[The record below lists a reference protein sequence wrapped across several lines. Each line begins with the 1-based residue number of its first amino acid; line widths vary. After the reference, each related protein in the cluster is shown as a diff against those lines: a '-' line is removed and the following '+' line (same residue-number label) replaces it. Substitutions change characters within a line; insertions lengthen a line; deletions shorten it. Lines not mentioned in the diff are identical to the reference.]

1 MINDFNLKFPFI
13 RQGSKHF
20 SWYFMS
26 AIYNTKTQN
35 ENSSQGLQVFPNRKT
50 SQPHLL
56 ILRVSWVH
64 FSPQLSR
71 RGEHMFCIDVCPT
84 QYIL

>member
-1 MINDFNLKFPFI
+1 MIYDFNLKFPFI

-35 ENSSQGLQVFPNRKT
+35 ENSSQGLQ
-50 SQPHLL
+50 PHLL
-56 ILRVSWVH
+56 IPKVSWVH

-84 QYIL
+84 KYIL